1 MNRTFLLGVAAILLS
16 APVAASAAPAAPN
29 AAQMQKLE
37 YLVGTWTCEVK
48 AGGQVG
54 TAHEKF
60 ESTFRGAWLLET
72 ESVPG
77 NDGGFVDIA
86 KHYTGYD
93 IAKKRYVH
101 LGPNL
106 DGTYEVATSAD
117 AAVWHSGNDAVAFT
131 KVSNDRYTMSA
142 DVMNGKPFSFLKTCN
157 RTS

>member
-1 MNRTFLLGVAAILLS
+1 MNKMFLLGIAAMLLS
-16 APVAASAAPAAPN
+16 LPVGASAASAPPN
-29 AAQMQKLE
+29 AAQMQKIE

-54 TAHEKF
+54 SAHEKF
-60 ESTFRGAWLLET
+60 ESAFRGAWLLET
-72 ESVPG
+72 ESVPSSTG
-77 NDGGFVDIA
+77 SFVDIA

-93 IAKKRYVH
+93 TAKKQYVH

-106 DGTYEVATSAD
+106 DGSYEVATSAD
-117 AAVWHSGNDAVAFT
+117 AAVWHSGANAIAFT

-142 DVMNGKPFSFLKTCN
+142 DTMDGKPFSFLKTCN